1 MPLPTQTLPSRTL
14 PSRSRPSRSRRARWL
29 AVRGSAITVA
39 TLLVLSAG
47 PAAAA
52 AERDS
57 GLEGSGILVSSTAP
71 PLPEV
76 RAASWLVADV
86 DTGEVLAA
94 RDPHGAYA
102 PASTLKVL
110 TALALLPRIAPDQL
124 VVPTFDDVNV
134 EGSRVGL
141 VAGVAY
147 PASELFAAL
156 LMVSG
161 NDAANALATAA
172 GGREATTALMN
183 DTAERLGADDTHAFN
198 PHGLDAEGQQS
209 SAYDL
214 ALLGR
219 AALADADL
227 SRYATTRGASI
238 GAPPGSPR
246 IETTNKNKLLLRDYP
261 GALAG
266 KNGFTSRARASFV
279 GGAERDGR
287 RLVVSLMQA
296 DPKVFDEATRL
307 LDWGFAAGGVDPVGE
322 LVGQQEAVEESGQV
336 EGQQEEAVAALG
348 LGGPAVPPVDEAS
361 GLPVTLGGAGL
372 ALAALVVARPR
383 GTPARAAPRPVR
395 PSG

>member
-1 MPLPTQTLPSRTL
+1 MSL
-14 PSRSRPSRSRRARWL
+14 RARSLPARGAAVL
-29 AVRGSAITVA
+29 AAA
-39 TLLVLSAG
+39 LVLLSAG
-47 PAAAA
+47 PAAAG
-52 AERDS
+52 ERDS
-57 GLEGSGILVSSTAP
+57 GLEGSGVLVSATAP

-76 RAASWLVADV
+76 KAASWLIADV
-86 DTGEVLAA
+86 DTGDVLAA

-110 TALALLPRIAPDQL
+110 TALALLPRLSPEQL
-124 VVPTFDDVNV
+124 VTPTFDDVDV

-141 VAGVAY
+141 VEGVAY
-147 PASELFAAL
+147 PTSELFAAL

-172 GGREATTALMN
+172 GGRETTAALMN
-183 DTAERLGADDTHAFN
+183 DTAEELGAYDTSAVN

-227 SRYATTRGASI
+227 SRYATTRRASI

-246 IETTNKNKLLLRDYP
+246 IETTNKNQLLLRDYP

-266 KNGFTSRARASFV
+266 KNGFTSRARATFV

-307 LDWGFAAGGVDPVGE
+307 LDWGFAAGGTEPVGE
-322 LVGQQEAVEESGQV
+322 LVRAREGAADQEAP
-336 EGQQEEAVAALG
+336 AVAALG
-348 LGGPAVPPVDEAS
+348 LGGPPVPPVDEAS
-361 GLPVTLGGAGL
+361 GLPVTLGGAAL

-383 GTPARAAPRPVR
+383 AAPARTAPRPVR
-395 PSG
+395 RRG

>member
-1 MPLPTQTLPSRTL
+1 M
-14 PSRSRPSRSRRARWL
+14 SRSPRRVPARSL
-29 AVRGSAITVA
+29 SVRGGAALTCA
-39 TLLVLSAG
+39 LLLLSAG
-47 PAAAA
+47 PASADDR
-52 AERDS
+52 ES
-57 GLEGSGILVSSTAP
+57 GLEGSGILVSSSAP
-71 PLPEV
+71 ALPEV
-76 RAASWLVADV
+76 KAASWVVADV

-110 TALALLPRIAPDQL
+110 TALALLPRLPPDQL
-124 VVPTFDDVNV
+124 VTPTFDDVAV
-134 EGSRVGL
+134 EGSKVGL
-141 VAGVAY
+141 VEGVAY
-147 PASELFAAL
+147 PASELFAAM

-172 GGREATTALMN
+172 GGQAVTAELMN
-183 DTAERLGADDTHAFN
+183 DTAEELGAQDTVAVN

-227 SRYATTRGASI
+227 SRYATTRSASI

-246 IETTNKNKLLLRDYP
+246 IETTNKNKLLQRDYP

-287 RLVVSLMQA
+287 RLVVTLMQA
-296 DPKVFDEATRL
+296 DPKVFDEATLL
-307 LDWGFAAGGVDPVGE
+307 LDWGFAAGQVEPVGE
-322 LVGQQEAVEESGQV
+322 LVTPEE
-336 EGQQEEAVAALG
+336 EEAAAPVVAALG
-348 LGGPAVPPVDEAS
+348 LGDPPVAPVDEAS
-361 GLPVTLGGAGL
+361 GLPVTLGGVGL
-372 ALAALVVARPR
+372 ALAALLVARPR
-383 GTPARAAPRPVR
+383 PAAARTARSPARPRT
-395 PSG
+395 

>member
-1 MPLPTQTLPSRTL
+1 MTQPTQALPSRWQHA
-14 PSRSRPSRSRRARWL
+14 RSL
-29 AVRGSAITVA
+29 VVRGSAGTVA
-39 TLLVLSAG
+39 ALLVLSAG
-47 PAAAA
+47 PAAA

-110 TALALLPRIAPDQL
+110 TALALLPRIAPDQP

-141 VAGVAY
+141 VEGVAY

-172 GGREATTALMN
+172 GGREATAALMN
-183 DTAERLGADDTHAFN
+183 DTAERLGADDTHAVN

-227 SRYATTRGASI
+227 SRYATTRSSSI

-307 LDWGFAAGGVDPVGE
+307 LDWGFAAGGVEPVGDLAGQE
-322 LVGQQEAVEESGQV
+322 QADDSVGEQGTAALGEGAQEAVE
-336 EGQQEEAVAALG
+336 ALG
-348 LGGPAVPPVDEAS
+348 LDGPAVPPVDEAS

-372 ALAALVVARPR
+372 ALAALVVARPGATSSR
-383 GTPARAAPRPVR
+383 SASRPGRRRA
-395 PSG
+395 